1 MIRSGIL
8 NAGVALAA
16 LAIAGLASAAASA
29 GEDAIRIAVVNDQ
42 SGPFSDYGGAG
53 SVIAAKLA
61 IDEFGGKVLGK
72 PIEIV
77 GVDHQNK
84 PDVAANIVREMFD
97 ARDFDVIMDGA
108 ASSAALAMQA
118 IARERGKIFLING
131 AATGDLTGKEC
142 SPTGIHISADTY
154 SIAKGAVQA
163 VTQSGRDSWFFITAD
178 YAFGHALESQANA
191 VVAES
196 GGTVLG
202 AVKHP
207 MGTLDYSS
215 YILAAQASGA
225 KAIGIANAGGDLVN
239 AIKASQEFGV
249 AEGGQT
255 IVGFL
260 LDFIDINALGP
271 DAAQGISFVV
281 PFYWDLNEETRAFT
295 KRFMEAGAPRPPSHF
310 QAGAYAAMLH
320 YLKAVEAAGTD
331 DGPTVAGKMREM
343 PMNDMYHA
351 GSQIREDG
359 RVLNDLYLMEVK
371 KPSDIK
377 YEYDYLRVVATLPG
391 DSGVYRS
398 IAEGGCSYVQQ

>member
-1 MIRSGIL
+1 MTRSGTL
-8 NAGVALAA
+8 HAGVALAA
-16 LAIAGLASAAASA
+16 LAMAGLAPAPAGA
-29 GEDAIRIAVVNDQ
+29 GEDAIRVAVVNDQ

-61 IDEFGGKVLGK
+61 AEDFGGKILGK

-84 PDVAANIVREMFD
+84 PDVAANVVREMFD
-97 ARDFDVIMDGA
+97 VGKVDVIMDGA

-131 AATGDLTGKEC
+131 AATGELTGKEC

-178 YAFGHALESQANA
+178 YAFGHALESQATE

-207 MGTLDYSS
+207 MGTVDYSS
-215 YILAAQASGA
+215 YVLAAQASGA
-225 KAIGIANAGGDLVN
+225 KAVGMANAGGDLVN
-239 AIKASQEFGV
+239 TIKASQEFGV
-249 AEGGQT
+249 AAGGQT

-271 DAAQGISFVV
+271 EAAQGISFVV

-295 KRFMEAGAPRPPSHF
+295 KRFMEAGSPRPPSHF

-331 DGPTVAGKMREM
+331 DGPTVAEKMREM

-351 GSQIREDG
+351 GSKIREDG

-371 KPSDIK
+371 KPSEIR
-377 YEYDYLRVVATLPG
+377 YEYDYLRVVTTLPG
-391 DSGVYRS
+391 DSGVYRP
-398 IAEGGCSYVQQ
+398 IEGGGCAYVGQ